1 MILHYVGVDPGQKG
15 GLCVVS
21 RPEDS
26 VAVTVQRAVPM
37 PITKVNGKASLNTMA
52 LEDFFPHQPF
62 IAVLEQVH
70 AMPQQ
75 GVSSMFQF
83 GRMYG
88 AIEAMLDSTAYEI
101 MYVSPRKWKG
111 FYKLGAEKV
120 DAILQADK
128 MFGPLAMWH
137 ERGRSGGLNIERN
150 SGVAEA
156 ALLGLYGV
164 YHYAS

>member
-15 GLCVVS
+15 GLCVV
-21 RPEDS
+21 RRAEDS
-26 VAVTVQRAVPM
+26 AVAAVQRALPM
-37 PITKVNGKASLNTMA
+37 PVARVNGKASLDTMK

-70 AMPQQ
+70 AMPKQ

-101 MYVSPRKWKG
+101 MYVTPRKWKG
-111 FYKLGAEKV
+111 FFRLGADKA
-120 DAILQADK
+120 DAIRCADK
-128 MFGPLAMWH
+128 LFGPLAQWH
-137 ERGRSGGLNIERN
+137 EPGRSGGLNIERN

-164 YHYAS
+164 YHCA